1 MTEVTVCP
9 VTAGEWC
16 DMPLL
21 WGIPAGSE
29 AGQRQVTH
37 LVPGQT
43 EPDTVAEAGH
53 RADRDGY
60 PPLAPEV
67 TLVEQNVSHMMPAGK
82 DGQPPDL
89 PDGAV
94 RGMHMLPG
102 ADFHFAC
109 GDAIRGDA
117 PGSCTRAQARA
128 KRHSQSHAPRP

>member
-1 MTEVTVCP
+1 MRSVSPKWWQLSTGSL
-9 VTAGEWC
+9 AG
-16 DMPLL
+16 L
-21 WGIPAGSE
+21 AGSE

-43 EPDTVAEAGH
+43 EPDTAAEAGH

-67 TLVEQNVSHMMPAGK
+67 TLVEQNVSHMVPAGN

-94 RGMHMLPG
+94 RGTHMLSA

-109 GDAIRGDA
+109 MVHPHQVILAHCEMAISR
-117 PGSCTRAQARA
+117 
-128 KRHSQSHAPRP
+128 